1 MIVNLKPGKGPGQK
15 DLRTK
20 MMLKTT
26 APTIIWRNDSAIFRE
41 KVSNEGRASK
51 IYKPAGLKFI
61 TQEDLTSTMLH
72 YVTLCYIMLHNLC
85 TIIKGITCSIL
96 YLFQRR
102 TSVPTDFQT
111 EFLPLK
117 K

>member
-1 MIVNLKPGKGPGQK
+1 
-15 DLRTK
+15 
-20 MMLKTT
+20 
-26 APTIIWRNDSAIFRE
+26 
-41 KVSNEGRASK
+41 
-51 IYKPAGLKFI
+51 
-61 TQEDLTSTMLH
+61 MLH